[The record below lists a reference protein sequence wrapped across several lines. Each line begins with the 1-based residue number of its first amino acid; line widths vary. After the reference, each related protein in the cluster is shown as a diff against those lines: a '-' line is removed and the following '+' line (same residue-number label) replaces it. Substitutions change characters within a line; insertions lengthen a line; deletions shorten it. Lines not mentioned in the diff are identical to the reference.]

1 MQSRDYEAIRV
12 ELTDRVATIT
22 LNRPQKKNALN
33 QCLINEMLWALEDAD
48 ADTEVRAIVLC
59 GAGGSF
65 SAGADLKGMQSETGG
80 MAKKGE
86 FPDLLQ
92 ALTNLGTPTVAKI
105 EGYAMAGALGLV
117 ACCDFAIAS
126 ESAIFGTPEI
136 KRGLFPLMI
145 AAVLQRVV
153 PQRKLVA
160 MMLLG
165 ERLNATQA
173 LDYGLLT
180 EKVPDTE
187 LNARVDALSKQLAS
201 QSPTA
206 MRIGLHA
213 INEQR
218 DMPLDEALTYLN
230 QQLLVLI
237 GSDDAKE
244 GLKAFFEKRDPNWP
258 GR

>member
-1 MQSRDYEAIRV
+1 MQSRDYEAIQV
-12 ELTDRVATIT
+12 EVSDRVATIT
-22 LNRPQKKNALN
+22 LNRPAKKNALN

-65 SAGADLKGMQSETGG
+65 SAGADLKGMQSETGW

-126 ESAIFGTPEI
+126 ESAILGTPEI
-136 KRGLFPLMI
+136 KRGLFPMMI
-145 AAVLQRVV
+145 TAVLQRVV

-165 ERLNATQA
+165 DRLNAAQA

-180 EKVPDTE
+180 EVVADAKLGE
-187 LNARVDALSKQLAS
+187 RVNELSKQLAS

-206 MRIGLHA
+206 MRMGLRA

-218 DMPLDEALTYLN
+218 DMPLDDALTYLN
-230 QQLLVLI
+230 KQLVALI
-237 GSDDAKE
+237 DSEDAKE
-244 GLKAFFEKRDPNWP
+244 GLKAFFGKREPIWP